1 MEYRILGPLEVVD
14 GGRPVA
20 LNARKQRALLLCLL
34 LRANEAVSTD
44 GLVDAL
50 WGERAP
56 SSAAKLVQV
65 YVSQLRRSLG
75 DGAIETRP
83 PGYLIRVAPE
93 QLDAARF
100 ERLLVEGREAMAV
113 NNATLG
119 ASLFRRAL
127 ALWRGRALEAID
139 DAPFAAAEARRLEEL
154 RLGCLE
160 ERMGADLALG
170 RHAEVLAELTALVAE
185 HPLRERLRGQ
195 LMLALY
201 RCGRQADALHAY
213 RDAVRALRDELGL
226 DPGPELR
233 DLEHA
238 ILNHAPSVDAP
249 TAMQAPSAAIPVP
262 SSPLVGR
269 RGELEQLTA
278 LVTRDDV
285 RLVTVSGAGG
295 SGKTRLALELAT
307 SVGPAFAH
315 GAAFVELAAVR
326 DPGLVPGA
334 IAQALGAPESA
345 YEPLARWLADRELLL
360 VVDNLEH
367 LVEAAGELARL
378 AAHAPRLTLL
388 VTSRRVLHVSGEH
401 VFALAPLPEEDA
413 ARLFAQRAGARD
425 PSAALDDDAV
435 RAICRRVD
443 CLPLAI
449 ELAAAR
455 VATLTPQLLLERLT
469 DRVTALG
476 PGPRDAPARQQT
488 LADTLMWST
497 DLLGEVERRT
507 FARLAVF
514 AGGSTL
520 DAAETVCDAP
530 LESIEALVDLSLLQ
544 RSVASGAVRLTMLET
559 VREHAAA
566 LLEDADAVIA
576 AHAAHYAA
584 LAEGA
589 DLKGATRAQGLAAID
604 LELDNLRAALDRAD
618 DDTALRIATA
628 LYQYWYARGY
638 FREGR
643 DRIRGPLHRGA
654 GDATLQS
661 LALHALAGLTWLLG
675 DVDDAEAVARRG
687 IEVGTRA
694 GAADSVMGCHTV
706 LGLVARDRGDL
717 TAAAEHI
724 ERSGALAQE
733 LGLER
738 DVIIANTNLAD
749 LALAAGD
756 LEGARRRFER
766 TLAYNDGN
774 VAPVDDS
781 FALLGLGTVAHRSG
795 HLDEATEHLSRA
807 LRLCERAGFR
817 HNAALALVGLAAIAA
832 DRGEHDDAA
841 LLLGRA
847 TELLSVTG
855 SELTGAD
862 AELHDRTKA
871 AALDA
876 LGAQRLAELLEAGA
890 RLVG

>member
-1 MEYRILGPLEVVD
+1 MEYRILGPLELVD
-14 GGRPVA
+14 GGRPVT
-20 LNARKQRALLLCLL
+20 LSARKQRALLLCLL

-44 GLVDAL
+44 GLIDAL
-50 WGERAP
+50 WGEDAP

-75 DGAIETRP
+75 AGAIETCP

-93 QLDAARF
+93 QVDAARF
-100 ERLLVEGREAMAV
+100 ERLLAEGRAAMAAA
-113 NNATLG
+113 NATLA

-127 ALWRGRALEAID
+127 ALWRGPALEAID
-139 DAPFAAAEARRLEEL
+139 DADFAAAEAGRLEEL
-154 RLGCLE
+154 RLASLE
-160 ERMGADLALG
+160 ERLGADLALG

-201 RCGRQADALHAY
+201 RCGRQADALQAY

-226 DPGPELR
+226 DPGVELR

-238 ILNHAPSVDAP
+238 ILNQDPSLDAPVATHAPNVP
-249 TAMQAPSAAIPVP
+249 IPAPSP
-262 SSPLVGR
+262 PLVGR

-307 SVGPAFAH
+307 TAGPAFAH

-326 DPGLVPGA
+326 DPDLVVGT
-334 IAQALGAPESA
+334 IAQALGAQES
-345 YEPLARWLADRELLL
+345 LARWLADRELLL

-367 LVEAAGELARL
+367 LVESAAELAHL
-378 AAHAPRLTLL
+378 AAQAPRLTLV

-401 VFALAPLPEEDA
+401 VFALAPLPEDDA
-413 ARLFAQRAGARD
+413 ARLFAQRASARD
-425 PSAALDDDAV
+425 PSAVLDDDAV

-443 CLPLAI
+443 CLPLAV

-455 VATLTPQLLLERLT
+455 VATLTPQLLLDRLA

-488 LADTLMWST
+488 LEDTLAWST
-497 DLLGEVERRT
+497 DLLGESERRT
-507 FARLAVF
+507 FARFSVF
-514 AGGSTL
+514 AGGSSL
-520 DAAETVCDAP
+520 EAAEVVCDAT
-530 LESIEALVDLSLLQ
+530 LESIEALVDSSLLQ
-544 RSVASGAVRLTMLET
+544 RSVSSGAVRLTMLAT

-566 LLEDADAVIA
+566 LLDNADSMIA

-584 LAEGA
+584 LAEGTE
-589 DLKGATRAQGLAAID
+589 LKGATRAQGLAEID
-604 LELDNLRAALDRAD
+604 LELDNTRAALDRAD
-618 DDTALRIATA
+618 DETALRIATA
-628 LYQYWYARGY
+628 LYQYWYARGH

-643 DRIRGPLHRGA
+643 DRIRGPLERGA
-654 GDATLQS
+654 GDTTLQAR
-661 LALHALAGLTWLLG
+661 ALHALAGLTWLLG
-675 DVDDAEAVARRG
+675 DIDDAEAVARRG
-687 IEVGTRA
+687 IDVGTST
-694 GAADSVMGCHTV
+694 AALEPIMGCHTV

-717 TAAAEHI
+717 AAAADHI

-733 LGLER
+733 LGLDR

-756 LEGARRRFER
+756 LEAARLRFER
-766 TLAYNDGN
+766 TLAWNEAN

-781 FALLGLGTVAHRSG
+781 FALLGLGAVAHRSG
-795 HLDEATEHLSRA
+795 RLDEAVEHLTRA
-807 LRLCERAGFR
+807 LALCERAGFR
-817 HNAALALVGLAAIAA
+817 HNAAIALVGLAAIAA

-841 LLLGRA
+841 LLLGHGS
-847 TELLSVTG
+847 ELLSVTG
-855 SELTGAD
+855 SELNGAD
-862 AELHDRTKA
+862 AELYARTKTT
-871 AALDA
+871 ALEQ
-876 LGAQRLAELLEAGA
+876 LGARRLSELLEAGA
-890 RLVG
+890 RLAS